1 MIQQRLGLDKV
12 AALHRDPRQDAM
24 TQQHRQPILRRQLV
38 KGRPTMQARRIG
50 MAAQCLQ
57 GAVQRLPVHQQ
68 TLIAPGIRQRQK
80 MPEPRQALGGFV
92 QSPAEQQ
99 GLGAQ
104 IDQARAAVQQLRFDT
119 LTPVHQLAQM
129 TFAEDPAQP
138 QALHVI
144 GSHLRLISAQR
155 LLHRLIDM
163 PQHAEQ
169 LTGPQAQPIQRCCV
183 QLVLQGLCHGGQQA
197 IPTGLLLDRE
207 QKCPAV
213 QQAVKY
219 PTTLLAFP

>member
-1 MIQQRLGLDKV
+1 M
-12 AALHRDPRQDAM
+12 A
-24 TQQHRQPILRRQLV
+24 QQHRQPILSRQVV

-57 GAVQRLPVHQQ
+57 GAVQRLPVRQQ
-68 TLIAPGIRQRQK
+68 ALIASGIGQRQK

-92 QSPAEQQ
+92 QPPTEQQ
-99 GLGAQ
+99 RLGAQ
-104 IDQARAAVQQLRFDT
+104 VNQARAAVQQLRLDT

-129 TFAEDPAQP
+129 PFAEDPAQP

-144 GSHLRLISAQR
+144 GGHLGLISAQR

-169 LTGPQAQPIQRCCV
+169 LTGPQAQAVQRQAS
-183 QLVLQGLCHGGQQA
+183 QLVLQSPGHGRKQPKPA
-197 IPTGLLLDRE
+197 GLLLHRE
-207 QKCPAV
+207 HKSLAV
-213 QQAVKY
+213 QQAVEH
-219 PTTLLAFP
+219 PTALLAFP